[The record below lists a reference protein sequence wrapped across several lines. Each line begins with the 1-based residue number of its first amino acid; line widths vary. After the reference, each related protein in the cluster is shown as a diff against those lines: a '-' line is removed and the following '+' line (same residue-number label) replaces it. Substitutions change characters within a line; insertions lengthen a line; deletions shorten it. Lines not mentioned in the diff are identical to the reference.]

1 MKQKI
6 LIILLFCLLKIYS
19 QKIEKRIGDI
29 HVTKEEYYFD
39 DHKKS
44 DKRKINK
51 SEYFFNNEGQVL
63 ETISYGT
70 AHFNDL
76 KNVGRIEQFFY
87 INNKLDLS
95 KSYSTSCNGCEYH
108 VLYSKYKYDENNNLI
123 SDNSYYEKNDSLFM
137 STNYIYKP
145 NVKETHFNESTY
157 YERIYDSNNNLLE
170 LNQRFEDTK
179 KIRWQRLYNYFDNST
194 VITFKTKYNDGAEKS
209 EFEIKTYDI
218 EKRLISHEIIGI
230 GKTKK
235 EYFYSKNGFL
245 EKIKEYRLNIIDG
258 KYEIDRLTKFKVDKK
273 QKYLKPVYLQ
283 KINSNLIEEI

>member
-29 HVTKEEYYFD
+29 HVAKEEYYFD
-39 DHKKS
+39 DLKKS

-76 KNVGRIEQFFY
+76 KNAGRIEQFFY

-108 VLYSKYKYDENNNLI
+108 VLYNKYDENNNLI

-145 NVKETHFNESTY
+145 NVKETHFNELTY

-235 EYFYSKNGFL
+235 EYFYAINGFL
-245 EKIKEYRLNIIDG
+245 EKIKEYRLNIDG
-258 KYEIDRLTKFKVDKK
+258 KYEKNRLTKFKVDKK

-283 KINSNLIEEI
+283 KINSDLIEEI

>member
-39 DHKKS
+39 DQKKS

-51 SEYFFNNEGQVL
+51 SEYFFNNEGQIL

-108 VLYSKYKYDENNNLI
+108 VLYNKYKYDENNNLI

-145 NVKETHFNESTY
+145 NVKETHFNELTY

-235 EYFYSKNGFL
+235 EYFYSKDGFL
-245 EKIKEYRLNIIDG
+245 KKIKEYRLNVDG
-258 KYEIDRLTKFKVDKK
+258 KYVIDRLTKFKVDKK

-283 KINSNLIEEI
+283 KINSDLIEEI